1 MTSTPDPTLDRLR
14 TAYRELPHDHMRD
27 LPTLLD
33 HARARYRA
41 RRRTRAAL
49 TGIVGVAGVAGLV
62 TTVTQFG
69 ADVDDP
75 GPSTVASSAANPETP
90 TTGGMAVPSDIAA
103 AVDQLYPQLDAI
115 PSLGY
120 YMVESHDD
128 RVVLWGDLE
137 LDEPGLVAAAQ
148 QVTDRTGVPV
158 DVRPLEQAPSA
169 TEEQQ
174 NRLTSAATAIKQ
186 IMRVHPEVGYSTLRI
201 QAPFDQL
208 ILWRTTPDADVDRA
222 VEEVARDA
230 GIVPELRAAD
240 YSQPEARG
248 VIRGL
253 VDRNDEWTPQGF
265 EVLGGASRPTG
276 VIINVDG
283 NVAAAQREL
292 LDEPGVLAIS
302 QDSEVTL
309 PLTLE

>member
-1 MTSTPDPTLDRLR
+1 MTSTPDPTLERLR
-14 TAYRELPHDHMRD
+14 TAYRELPHDHMSD

-62 TTVTQFG
+62 TTITQFG
-69 ADVDDP
+69 GEIDAP
-75 GPSTVASSAANPETP
+75 TPSTAASSAANPETP
-90 TTGGMAVPSDIAA
+90 ATGGTTVPSDIAA

-120 YMVESHDD
+120 YMIDPGDD

-137 LDEPGLVAAAQ
+137 FDEPGLRAAAR

-158 DVRPLEQAPSA
+158 EVRPLEEAPAA
-169 TEEQQ
+169 TQEQQ
-174 NRLTSAATAIKQ
+174 DRLTAAATTIKET
-186 IMRVHPEVGYSTLRI
+186 MREHPDVGYSTLRI

-208 ILWRTTPDADVDRA
+208 ILWRTTPDAEVDRA

-230 GIVPELRAAD
+230 GIILELRVAD
-240 YSQPEARG
+240 YSQPEARA

-253 VDRNDEWTPQGF
+253 IDRNDEWAAHDFQ
-265 EVLGGASRPTG
+265 VQGGAIRPTG
-276 VIINVDG
+276 AVINVDG
-283 NVAAAQREL
+283 NVTAAQREL
-292 LDEPGVLAIS
+292 LDEPGVIGVS

-309 PLTLE
+309 PLDLG